1 MKSTSRIRHRVIW
14 RKNNSE
20 NETAN
25 NFKMIILGIDPG
37 SLITGIG
44 IINCTADKAGLIDF
58 DAVVLNSKDPLTKR
72 LKVIYDVCIEK
83 IKKFRPDELAIETA
97 FFGKN
102 IQSTLKLGQARGV
115 AIIAAVNSNVN
126 VSEYS
131 PREVKKSITGNGA
144 ASKEQVKY
152 MVKKILEINEE
163 PQYIDSTD
171 ALAIALCHHYNMQ
184 SAIKNSGKKRN
195 SWKQFVEANPDRV
208 IKK

>member
-1 MKSTSRIRHRVIW
+1 
-14 RKNNSE
+14 
-20 NETAN
+20 
-25 NFKMIILGIDPG
+25 MIILGIDPG

-44 IINCTADKAGLIDF
+44 IINCSAGKTKLLEL

-72 LKVIYDVCIEK
+72 LKVIYDVCLDK
-83 IKKFRPDELAIETA
+83 IGKFKPDELAIETA

-115 AIIAAVNSNVN
+115 AIIAAVNSNIP

-131 PREVKKSITGNGA
+131 PREVKKSITGSGA
-144 ASKEQVKY
+144 ASKEQVKN
-152 MVKKILEINEE
+152 MVKRILEIKEE
-163 PQYIDSTD
+163 PEYIDSTD
-171 ALAIALCHHYNMQ
+171 ALAIALCHYYSLQNSII
-184 SAIKNSGKKRN
+184 SAGKKKN